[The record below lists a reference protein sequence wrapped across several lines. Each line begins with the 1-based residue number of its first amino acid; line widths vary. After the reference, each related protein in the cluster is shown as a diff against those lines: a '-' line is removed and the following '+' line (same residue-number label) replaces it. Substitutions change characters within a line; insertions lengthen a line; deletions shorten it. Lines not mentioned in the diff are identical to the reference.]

1 MLVSLLPSSVSF
13 TNTLTYTHREKQTM
27 AIIREGEEGTDTHT
41 HGAAATSEGPNISRQ
56 GVEQRIKELLDAG
69 VKDR

>member
-1 MLVSLLPSSVSF
+1 
-13 TNTLTYTHREKQTM
+13 M